1 MKVNDPLRWE
11 YAHVYPKNQMDGT
24 SCLLFFRMI
33 FYDFGRYGGKYGINN
48 RETSD
53 NQGWFTGHS
62 KTEELL
68 CFGEVPSGCND
79 ASGENESA
87 KSHLT
92 RDPSFLG
99 LDLSPFIAIPPL

>member
-1 MKVNDPLRWE
+1 M
-11 YAHVYPKNQMDGT
+11 YAKKNQMDGI
-24 SCLLFFRMI
+24 SCRLFFRMI
-33 FYDFGRYGGKYGINN
+33 FYDFGRYGGTYASGIKS

-79 ASGENESA
+79 GSGENESA

-92 RDPSFLG
+92 SIFLG
-99 LDLSPFIAIPPL
+99 LEMLPFIAILPL